1 MKIKQENEGRLVVS
15 SGCFAMTALT
25 DHHGQWIMSLMMM
38 MTRFFFSFLQE
49 WIEEEAD
56 VVEDQPKED
65 SAS

>member
-25 DHHGQWIMSLMMM
+25 DHHGQWILSLMMM
-38 MTRFFFSFLQE
+38 MMAGFFFSFLQE

-56 VVEDQPKED
+56 VV
-65 SAS
+65 